1 LKGFVFWVKL
11 AIFDLRVDGVP
22 RVFGFASMA
31 FRVDGL
37 VWMRCD

>member
-1 LKGFVFWVKL
+1 VKL

-37 VWMRCD
+37 VWMRD